1 MKLNFARAASAAV
14 LAAAL
19 AGCNATQGGFIRP
32 QSSQPD
38 TAPTQG
44 AAATAQQARPEAP
57 KVEPMARPAKSGLYP
72 DKYCE
77 VTLKERS
84 DAGRLWANATA
95 TATNLDDTCVGFR
108 VGHKD
113 KATGKID
120 ESKPVRE
127 AYMHMFLNACQGQ
140 NVVSSTFGKIIGFAD
155 RKAQVEQQR
164 AAAACKSELTQ
175 AQNYAAAVVKYMEQT
190 LPGRTKGSQVAV
202 EVDGSRDLSDFK
214 IPSAVRGRV
223 PNLESVIP
231 TIPAPSFP
239 SRGR

>member
-1 MKLNFARAASAAV
+1 MKLNFASAASTVV
-14 LAAAL
+14 LAATL

-32 QSSQPD
+32 QASQPD
-38 TAPTQG
+38 AAPTQG
-44 AAATAQQARPEAP
+44 TAGTAPQARPEAP

-95 TATNLDDTCVGFR
+95 TATNLDDTCVGIR

-120 ESKPVRE
+120 ENKPVRE
-127 AYMHMFLNACQGQ
+127 AFMHMFLNACEGR
-140 NVVSSTFGKIIGFAD
+140 NVAASTFGKIIGFVD
-155 RKAQVEQQR
+155 RKAQVEEQK
-164 AAAACKSELTQ
+164 AAAACKTELTQ
-175 AQNYAAAVVKYMEQT
+175 AQNYAATVVKYMEQT
-190 LPGRTKGSQVAV
+190 LPGRTKGSQVVV

-231 TIPAPSFP
+231 TPSFP
-239 SRGR
+239 TRGR

>member
-1 MKLNFARAASAAV
+1 MKFDFLNATGSAAFV
-14 LAAAL
+14 LFL

-32 QSSQPD
+32 QASQPD
-38 TAPTQG
+38 AAPTQG
-44 AAATAQQARPEAP
+44 TAGTVQQARLEAP

-120 ESKPVRE
+120 ENKPVRE
-127 AYMHMFLNACQGQ
+127 AYMHMFLNACEGR
-140 NVVSSTFGKIIGFAD
+140 NVAASTFGKIIGFVD
-155 RKAQVEQQR
+155 RKAQIEEQK
-164 AAAACKSELTQ
+164 AAAACKTELTQ

-231 TIPAPSFP
+231 SIPAPSFP
-239 SRGR
+239 TRGR